1 MNTIIAVWNAGR
13 KGKSSTLLALANLL
27 INRFS
32 VHKIIYSSKDVTKLS
47 IDFTLVIE
55 IKGKIIAIESQGDPG
70 TKLEKRLHQIVN
82 KYKPNYIFC
91 TCRTRGET
99 VHAVQNI
106 ADNFDYD
113 TIWSSTYQVARS
125 ENIANLA
132 KSEHL
137 LDLITKLGLI

>member
-1 MNTIIAVWNAGR
+1 MV
-13 KGKSSTLLALANLL
+13 NLL
-27 INRFS
+27 INRFPG
-32 VHKIIYSSKDVTKLS
+32 HKIIYPSKDVTKIS

-55 IKGKIIAIESQGDPG
+55 IKGKIIAIKSQGDLG

-99 VHAVQNI
+99 VDAVQNI

-113 TIWSSTYQVARS
+113 TVWSSTYQVTHN

-132 KSEHL
+132 KSEHV
-137 LDLITKLGLI
+137 LDLIKKLGLV